1 MGRWR
6 KLVGAVAHALL
17 DGLAD
22 DLAASAGRVVVR
34 ALHVGRRWLGFEVV
48 AALAQSGHV
57 CVSLRNVDV
66 DLLLHVDVVDL
77 FGAGM
82 KALP

>member
-1 MGRWR
+1 MGRRR

-34 ALHVGRRWLGFEVV
+34 ALHVGCCWLRFQVV
-48 AALAQSGHV
+48 PALAQAGDV
-57 CVSLRNVDV
+57 RVALRNVDV
-66 DLLLHVDVVDL
+66 DLLLHVNVVDL
-77 FGAGM
+77 F
-82 KALP
+82 